1 MEEEEEERRR
11 GFDEEEEETTIAEEE
26 KLKLKKVARKY
37 EIIGTTLDPEV
48 NSRFPFSVINA
59 SLHFSHDSSSPS
71 IVFLL
76 FLCPSLAKNLIYRS
90 SLQSITC
97 LSW

>member
-11 GFDEEEEETTIAEEE
+11 GFDEEEEETTIADEE
-26 KLKLKKVARKY
+26 KLKLKKVTRKY

-59 SLHFSHDSSSPS
+59 SLHFSHDSSSRPS
-71 IVFLL
+71 FS
-76 FLCPSLAKNLIYRS
+76 FFFYPSLAKNLIYRS
-90 SLQSITC
+90 SLESITC